1 MIDANQVRINELAR
15 ELEVK
20 AKAIIDL
27 LPGYGVT
34 EKKTHSSSIPVD
46 VAEKVRRKLAGG
58 EDEPAA
64 AAPKP
69 AEVKAAAPAVVT
81 PTAPRPAI
89 PASAPVAQ
97 RPVTPSAPGVAPS
110 TGTSS
115 GIGTGTGP
123 STAAPVVPPPPAA
136 RPAVPAASPV
146 AATPAIPGTPA
157 ASSPMAGAPGTAPA
171 APRPAVTTPTA
182 APGAPLRTAAP
193 PARPVVPGT
202 AAPGSTATTQPTTQQ
217 PGVQQSGGPRPA
229 VPGGVRPSPQAPMR
243 PGAPPP
249 PARPGPQPI
258 GNRPAG
264 AAAAPGAA
272 GARPA
277 APARPPLPTGNRG
290 PLPTGNRGPVPG
302 TTPGSGRPSGPRPG
316 QPMRPPS
323 GGGPG
328 GTGRSYSPRPTTPG
342 GAPNRPFEQRR
353 GPMPT
358 GTRPGPRAPGRP
370 GMLPPMPDAKAPSK
384 AEPGKPLYTRK
395 PTSRQRPGGADKRE
409 QEGERKLHPTRQRP
423 GFGDRR
429 SAAAVIA
436 PPEPRAPREVAI
448 TEGITIR
455 ELAEKLDVRAKELLK
470 TLLDRGV
477 FASINQAL
485 DVPTATTLAEAFS
498 GVVSVVSLEEE
509 MVLEVAKEETKE
521 SLKPRPPVVTVMGHV
536 DHGKTSLLDAI
547 READVAAGEA
557 GGITQHIGAYKVM
570 VNDRSVVFVDTP
582 GHEAFTRMRAR
593 GTKVT
598 DIVVLVVAADDG
610 VMPQTKEAID
620 HARAA
625 KVPIIVAINKI
636 DKPEAQVERVKRQL
650 SDVNLVPSEWGG
662 DTEVVEVSAKQKK
675 GIDKL
680 LETIL
685 LVADLRELKAN
696 PDAPAAGTVLESR
709 VDKGRGPVAT
719 VLVQNGTLNS
729 GDFFICGAVF
739 GKVRA
744 MFDDRGR
751 VIKDAPPS
759 TPVEVLGLQ
768 GVPDAG
774 DHFQVTEEA
783 KARHIVEYRQGK
795 QRDAQMA
802 RSSGARITLDQL
814 HEQLKAGDVKELGIV
829 IKADVQGSVEV
840 LSEMLPKLSTD
851 QVKLKIIG
859 SGVGAVTENDVLL
872 ASASG
877 AIVIAFGIR
886 PNRKAMELAQQEHV
900 DIRSHTII
908 YEVSD
913 EIKKAMEGLLEP
925 VIQETYVGRAEVRN
939 TFRVKGSGTVAGCY
953 VVDGILKRD
962 AQIRVVRDGAVI
974 YSSKLSS
981 LKRFKDDASEVRTGF
996 ECGVGIAN
1004 FNDVK
1009 VGDVLECF
1017 QVMKLSAAEAAA
1029 QGTSAARK

>member
-1 MIDANQVRINELAR
+1 MTDVNQVRINELAR

-34 EKKTHSSSIPVD
+34 EKKTHSSSIPAD
-46 VAEKVRRKLAGG
+46 VAEKVRKKIMGAAEEEAQAEAAAKAEKEAKEAAAKAARLRPAAPVAPPQASVAPAAVKPSAPASPAAPAAKPSAPAAPTATAPAAPKALTPTPAPAVLPPA
-58 EDEPAA
+58 EKPAAPAA

-69 AEVKAAAPAVVT
+69 IPIRPAPAGAPAT
-81 PTAPRPAI
+81 PAGAR
-89 PASAPVAQ
+89 
-97 RPVTPSAPGVAPS
+97 PSAP
-110 TGTSS
+110 
-115 GIGTGTGP
+115 
-123 STAAPVVPPPPAA
+123 A
-136 RPAVPAASPV
+136 RPA
-146 AATPAIPGTPA
+146 TPSG
-157 ASSPMAGAPGTAPA
+157 
-171 APRPAVTTPTA
+171 
-182 APGAPLRTAAP
+182 
-193 PARPVVPGT
+193 
-202 AAPGSTATTQPTTQQ
+202 TQP
-217 PGVQQSGGPRPA
+217 S
-229 VPGGVRPSPQAPMR
+229 
-243 PGAPPP
+243 
-249 PARPGPQPI
+249 
-258 GNRPAG
+258 GNRP
-264 AAAAPGAA
+264 AAAAPGAVPGRPGGVARA
-272 GARPA
+272 G
-277 APARPPLPTGNRG
+277 APARPLPTGNRG
-290 PLPTGNRGPVPG
+290 PMPSGPTGNRGPLPDA
-302 TTPGSGRPSGPRPG
+302 SRESRPSGPRPG
-316 QPMRPPS
+316 QPMRPQQS
-323 GGGPG
+323 GQGRPFTPRSGAPGGPG
-328 GTGRSYSPRPTTPG
+328 GPQP
-342 GAPNRPFEQRR
+342 RPFEQRR

-370 GMLPPMPDAKAPSK
+370 GMLPPFPEKLPPK

-395 PTSRQRPGGADKRE
+395 PPQRQRPVLDKRE

-423 GFGDRR
+423 GAGR
-429 SAAAVIA
+429 SAAAAVIA
-436 PPEPRAPREVAI
+436 PPEPRPPREVTI

-455 ELAEKLDVRAKELLK
+455 ELAEKLDVRAKDLLK

-485 DVPTATTLAEAFS
+485 DVPTATTLAESFS
-498 GVVSVVSLEEE
+498 GVVNVVSLEEE

-547 READVAAGEA
+547 RETDVAAGEA
-557 GGITQHIGAYKVM
+557 GGITQHIGAYKVV
-570 VNDRSVVFVDTP
+570 VNDRAVVFVDTP

-593 GTKVT
+593 GAKVT

-636 DKPEAQVERVKRQL
+636 DKPEAQLERVKRQL
-650 SDVNLVPSEWGG
+650 TENSLMPAEWGG
-662 DTEVVEVSAKQKK
+662 DTEFVEVSAKKK
-675 GIDKL
+675 IGIEKL

-696 PDAPAAGTVLESR
+696 PDAPATGTVLESR

-719 VLVQNGTLNS
+719 ILIQNGTLNS
-729 GDFFICGAVF
+729 GDFFICGSVF

-751 VIKDAPPS
+751 VVNDAPPS

-774 DHFQVTEEA
+774 DLFQVTDEA
-783 KARHIVEYRQGK
+783 KARHIVEYRQNK
-795 QRDAQMA
+795 QRDAAMA
-802 RSSGARITLDQL
+802 RISGSRITLDQL

-829 IKADVQGSVEV
+829 IKGDVQGSVEV
-840 LSEMLPKLSTD
+840 LSEMLPQLSTD

-877 AIVIAFGIR
+877 AIVIAFGVR
-886 PNRKAMELAQQEHV
+886 PDRKALDLAQQEHV
-900 DIRSHTII
+900 DIRTHTII

-913 EIKKAMEGLLEP
+913 ELKKAMEGLLEP
-925 VIQETYVGRAEVRN
+925 VVTEAYVGRAEVRN
-939 TFRVKGSGTVAGCY
+939 TFRVKGAGTIAGCY

-962 AQIRVVRDGAVI
+962 AQVRVLRDGAVI
-974 YSSKLSS
+974 YTSKLNS

-996 ECGVGIAN
+996 ECGAGVAN
-1004 FNDVK
+1004 FNDIK

-1017 QVMKLSAAEAAA
+1017 SVTKMSAAEAAGQA
-1029 QGTSAARK
+1029 SAPAGKR

>member
-1 MIDANQVRINELAR
+1 MTDANQVRINELAR

-34 EKKTHSSSIPVD
+34 EKKTHSSSIPAD
-46 VAEKVRRKLAGG
+46 VAEKVRKNILGQAEEEAKAEFAAKAEKEATEAAAKAARMR
-58 EDEPAA
+58 PAA
-64 AAPKP
+64 PPAAPPQASAAPAVTKP
-69 AEVKAAAPAVVT
+69 AAPVAPIAKPAAPAATVPAAAPA
-81 PTAPRPAI
+81 APKAPATVPVAPAAAK
-89 PASAPVAQ
+89 PASARSSPAATPI
-97 RPVTPSAPGVAPS
+97 RPASPAVQPS
-110 TGTSS
+110 
-115 GIGTGTGP
+115 
-123 STAAPVVPPPPAA
+123 AA
-136 RPAVPAASPV
+136 RPAPH
-146 AATPAIPGTPA
+146 T
-157 ASSPMAGAPGTAPA
+157 GAQP
-171 APRPAVTTPTA
+171 
-182 APGAPLRTAAP
+182 
-193 PARPVVPGT
+193 
-202 AAPGSTATTQPTTQQ
+202 ST
-217 PGVQQSGGPRPA
+217 
-229 VPGGVRPSPQAPMR
+229 VRP
-243 PGAPPP
+243 
-249 PARPGPQPI
+249 
-258 GNRPAG
+258 
-264 AAAAPGAA
+264 AAAAPGAS
-272 GARPA
+272 
-277 APARPPLPTGNRG
+277 PARPGGPARSGSPGRPLPTGNRG
-290 PLPTGNRGPVPG
+290 PMPTGNRGPLPDA
-302 TTPGSGRPSGPRPG
+302 SRDSRPSGPRPG
-316 QPMRPPS
+316 QPMRPQQS
-323 GGGPG
+323 GQ
-328 GTGRSYSPRPTTPG
+328 GRQFTPRPG
-342 GAPNRPFEQRR
+342 GAGGAPSRPFEQRR

-370 GMLPPMPDAKAPSK
+370 GMLPPFPERLPPK

-395 PTSRQRPGGADKRE
+395 PPQRQRPVVDKRE

-423 GFGDRR
+423 GAGRGGV
-429 SAAAVIA
+429 AAVSA
-436 PPEPRAPREVAI
+436 PPEPRPPRDVTI

-455 ELAEKLDVRAKELLK
+455 ELAEKLDVRAKDLLK
-470 TLLDRGV
+470 NLLDRGV

-485 DVPTATTLAEAFS
+485 DVPTATTLAESFS

-557 GGITQHIGAYKVM
+557 GGITQHIGAYKVV
-570 VNDRSVVFVDTP
+570 VNERAVVFVDTP

-593 GTKVT
+593 GAKVT

-620 HARAA
+620 HAKAA
-625 KVPIIVAINKI
+625 KVPIVVAINKI
-636 DKPEAQVERVKRQL
+636 DKPEAQLDRVRRQL
-650 SDVNLVPSEWGG
+650 ADVGLMSADWGG
-662 DTEVVEVSAKQKK
+662 DTEFVEVSAKQKK

-696 PDAPAAGTVLESR
+696 PDAPATGTVLESR

-719 VLVQNGTLNS
+719 ILVQNGTLKS
-729 GDFFICGAVF
+729 GDFFICGSVF

-751 VIKDAPPS
+751 VVADAPPS

-768 GVPDAG
+768 GIPDAG
-774 DHFQVTEEA
+774 DLFQVTDEA

-795 QRDAQMA
+795 QRDAAMA
-802 RSSGARITLDQL
+802 RISGSRITLDQL

-840 LSEMLPKLSTD
+840 LGEMLPKLSTD

-859 SGVGAVTENDVLL
+859 SGVGAVTENDILL
-872 ASASG
+872 ASASS
-877 AIVIAFGIR
+877 AIVIAFGVR
-886 PNRKAMELAQQEHV
+886 PDRKALDLAQQEHV
-900 DIRSHTII
+900 DIRTHTII

-913 EIKKAMEGLLEP
+913 ELKKAMEGLLEP
-925 VIQETYVGRAEVRN
+925 VVTETYLGRAEVRN
-939 TFRVKGSGTVAGCY
+939 TFRVKGAGTVAGCY

-962 AQIRVVRDGAVI
+962 AQIRVLREGVVI
-974 YSSKLSS
+974 YTSKLSS

-996 ECGVGIAN
+996 ECGAGVAN

-1017 QVMKLSAAEAAA
+1017 TVTKMSAAEAAG
-1029 QGTSAARK
+1029 QGGGPTGKK